1 MTVDCLLDPR
11 GDRST
16 VGWFTADTMPSKACT
31 CHMGVLCGEDGG
43 VACTPDGRA
52 LVEGLTDEAALHR
65 VGLICVEGRDFPVQ
79 VRISDAEYVLRP
91 LGDAPVPDRVDLPYF
106 FYALPPGHYA
116 GISGSDGGAKY
127 NAAYR
132 PPKEEDISQIYEHFF
147 G

>member
-16 VGWFTADTMPSKACT
+16 VGWFTADTMPTSPCN
-31 CHMGVLCGEDGG
+31 CHVGVLCGEDGG
-43 VACTPDGRA
+43 VAYTPDGRA
-52 LVEGLTDEAALHR
+52 LSEELTDDRDLRR
-65 VGLICVEGRDFPVQ
+65 VGLIRVEGRDFPVQ

-91 LGDAPVPDRVDLPYF
+91 LGDAPIPERSDLPYF

-116 GISGSDGGAKY
+116 GISGSTDGTQY
-127 NAAYR
+127 NSAYR
-132 PPKEEDISQIYEHFF
+132 PPKEEDITELYEHFF